1 MTRNRRR
8 RALYRAAIA
17 AQDVELLR
25 VAYAVAYH
33 ARKGTPLPDVFS
45 AWALRSTNTRTLLQQ
60 RRDRE
65 GLTP

>member
-1 MTRNRRR
+1 MIRNRRR

-17 AQDVELLR
+17 AQDIELRR

-33 ARKGTPLPDVFS
+33 TRKGIPLPDAVS
-45 AWALRSTNTRTLLQQ
+45 AWALRRTKTRTLLQEH
-60 RRDRE
+60 RDRE